1 MTPEALCSLGLSPGT
16 RLELPVRQEMQSTAE
31 HMGLPVGS
39 GSERGR
45 AEGGGDSATVGR
57 WGPGGCRR
65 DGESRVFPLADGDAE
80 APHVGDMPM
89 RRIPVIAA
97 HLPMAAAR
105 KIAAL
110 KRISVLLVERD
121 EQIVGA
127 VDESVLAAADDETV
141 TATVMRPLGLCLRP
155 AMSVAQARE
164 VFVRARATILPVI
177 AGGFVFGA
185 VARADI
191 ERTKPP
197 ANPR

>member
-1 MTPEALCSLGLSPGT
+1 
-16 RLELPVRQEMQSTAE
+16 
-31 HMGLPVGS
+31 MGLPVGY

-45 AEGGGDSATVGR
+45 AGGGGDSATVARSGA
-57 WGPGGCRR
+57 GECRR
-65 DGESRVFPLADGDAE
+65 DGESRVFSLTAGDVE
-80 APHVGDMPM
+80 ATHVGDMPM

-97 HLPMAAAR
+97 HLSMAAAR
-105 KIAAL
+105 KVAAL
-110 KRISVLLVERD
+110 KRIDVLLVERD
-121 EQIVGA
+121 DQIVGT
-127 VDESVLAAADDETV
+127 VDESVLAAADDATV

-164 VFVRARATILPVI
+164 VFVRARATVLPVI

-197 ANPR
+197 QPRGDGHE